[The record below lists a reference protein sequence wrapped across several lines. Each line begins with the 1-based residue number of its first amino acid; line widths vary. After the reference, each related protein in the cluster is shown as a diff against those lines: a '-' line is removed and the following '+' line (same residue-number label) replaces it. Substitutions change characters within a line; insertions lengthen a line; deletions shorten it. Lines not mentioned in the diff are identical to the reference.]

1 MSKQIEEVMAL
12 VDSYVKAS
20 IEYDIHLDDVP
31 LYDESMDLAREQLD
45 KKRSAIESKLREL
58 LPVWQPIE
66 SCLDDD
72 WVIVWMPADEAQVI
86 AQRSEGNWFG
96 DDGLLHEDP
105 TLWMPLQN
113 GPAT

>member
-1 MSKQIEEVMAL
+1 MQKQIEEVMAL
-12 VDSYVKAS
+12 VDYFKGAV
-20 IEYDIHLDDVP
+20 EFGDVEDISV
-31 LYDESMDLAREQLD
+31 ARED
-45 KKRSAIESKLREL
+45 IEAKLREL

-72 WVIVWMPADEAQVI
+72 WVIVWLPADEAQVI

-105 TLWMPLQN
+105 TLCMPLQN
-113 GPAT
+113 DPAT

>member
-12 VDSYVKAS
+12 VKAHQDAWTEFLSCEEDEAPFVKLNSGAA
-20 IEYDIHLDDVP
+20 LT
-31 LYDESMDLAREQLD
+31 
-45 KKRSAIESKLREL
+45 AIESKLREL

-72 WVIVWMPADEAQVI
+72 WVIVWLPADEAQVI

-113 GPAT
+113 DPAT